1 MKKLITILLLLLIV
15 STVLAQTASPSATP
29 TTAKDK
35 QIEDLKDRIAT
46 KVAELSQTQ
55 RSAIFGKVKAVSISS
70 ATIETQTKDVKIE
83 LTDDI
88 TIFQNLK
95 GKRTELSIEDLA
107 KDDIVTV
114 FGEHDATLDLLNAKV
129 IFIQGVLPI
138 RTAGVVTDINKTNF
152 TLTVKPPQ
160 GPDITVDIEKF
171 TKTTIWDGEDVAKG
185 GFSKIIVGDTVH
197 VAGTPVAK
205 TENRISADR
214 ILNLG
219 NLSGAT
225 PTP

>member
-1 MKKLITILLLLLIV
+1 MKKLITFLLLLLIV
-15 STVLAQTASPSATP
+15 SPVLAQTATPGITP
-29 TTAKDK
+29 TTTKDK

-55 RSAIFGKVKAVSISS
+55 RSAIFGKVKAVSLST
-70 ATIETQTKDVKIE
+70 ATIETQTKDIKIE

-88 TIFQNLK
+88 TIFQNIK

-107 KDDIVTV
+107 KDDVVTV
-114 FGEHDATLDLLNAKV
+114 FGEHDATLDLLKAKV

-138 RTAGVVTDINKTNF
+138 RTTGIVTDINKTNF

-160 GPDITVDIEKF
+160 GADITVDIEKF

-185 GFSKIIVGDTVH
+185 GFSKIVVGDTVH
-197 VAGTPVAK
+197 VTGTPVAK

-214 ILNLG
+214 ILDLG
-219 NLSGAT
+219 NQI
-225 PTP
+225 